1 MPKVLLC
8 TNKLLIFSQYY
19 LTTWNTAYPNNQQPW
34 IVTEPDAALVP
45 GLGLHQKAEK
55 YVADGVM
62 LFEIVPDDSPGVIPP
77 LPHLASLDEV
87 TNLPILIP
95 ESALK
100 ERWID
105 GTRVDLRGNPVH
117 NNWEA

>member
-1 MPKVLLC
+1 M
-8 TNKLLIFSQYY
+8 
-19 LTTWNTAYPNNQQPW
+19 
-34 IVTEPDAALVP
+34 TEPDAALVP